1 MLLDSEKFS
10 PEDVGTC
17 GGTLYCTPAY
27 RDAVTRK
34 ADLITNMT
42 LSIFPSVRIELY
54 NRGSKSRTDSWIRYC
69 GVQNASAPHSIPDA
83 CNVTEEMIW
92 GRASRYTLEERGDSF
107 GVSLYRLPEI
117 W

>member
-1 MLLDSEKFS
+1 
-10 PEDVGTC
+10 VI
-17 GGTLYCTPAY
+17 CTPAY

-34 ADLITNMT
+34 ADLITNLT

-69 GVQNASAPHSIPDA
+69 QPHNESAPHSVPNP
-83 CNVTEEMIW
+83 CNVTEDRIW
-92 GRASRYTLEERGDSF
+92 ARSSRYTLDERGDSF

-117 W
+117 WCGKVKTRVA